1 MEENEK
7 EIAPKEKGK
16 GSNIFYDPRSRL
28 QTGLQP
34 LQHRLAPPPLFL
46 SLYI

>member
-7 EIAPKEKGK
+7 EIAEEK

-34 LQHRLAPPPLFL
+34 LQHRLAPPF
-46 SLYI
+46 SLPYI